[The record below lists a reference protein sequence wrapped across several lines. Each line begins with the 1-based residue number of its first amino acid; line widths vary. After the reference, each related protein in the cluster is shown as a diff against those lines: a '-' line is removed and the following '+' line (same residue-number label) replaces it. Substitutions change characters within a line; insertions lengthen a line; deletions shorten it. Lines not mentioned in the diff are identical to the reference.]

1 MDYEKN
7 THSVPLLAGHKENT
21 DISYNTEL
29 SSTTSADDIKRAK
42 RNVQKGHRKIVSS
55 PVHFIAWEQKQQEKL
70 EKEKQ
75 EKLEKERQEKLQSEK
90 IERQQKEEHQ
100 EEQRKHHIRQTSVP
114 KEVELNVI
122 QKITRRIRSKSQ
134 SIENRQVD
142 RYLPELREISV
153 EKLNS
158 LDKVFDIVDRGNNS
172 RMNDQRA
179 YMSPELSNYFAK
191 ILVEVNSPKDDP
203 QITTAVIPDATVTIN
218 S

>member
-7 THSVPLLAGHKENT
+7 THSVPLLSGHQENT
-21 DISYNTEL
+21 DISFNTEL
-29 SSTTSADDIKRAK
+29 SPTTSADDIKRAK

-70 EKEKQ
+70 EKE
-75 EKLEKERQEKLQSEK
+75 RQEKLQLEK
-90 IERQQKEEHQ
+90 IERQQKEEYL
-100 EEQRKHHIRQTSVP
+100 EEQQRKHDIRRTSGP

-134 SIENRQVD
+134 SIENRPVD
-142 RYLPELREISV
+142 RNLPELSETSI
-153 EKLNS
+153 EKLDS
-158 LDKVFDIVDRGNNS
+158 LDKVFDVVDRGNNS

-191 ILVEVNSPKDDP
+191 ILVEVNPPTDDP
-203 QITTAVIPDATVTIN
+203 QISTTVIPDTTVTIN

>member
-70 EKEKQ
+70 EKE
-75 EKLEKERQEKLQSEK
+75 RQEKLQSEK
-90 IERQQKEEHQ
+90 IEKQQKEEYL
-100 EEQRKHHIRQTSVP
+100 EEQRRHHVRRTSVP
-114 KEVELNVI
+114 KELELNVI